1 MDQVYSDYNLI
12 SLSSLWKPELVTYE
26 EILKFG
32 GWEPTLSKWNSQ
44 TPNFHSDNSVVGDLI
59 DCNGICGGDGVKCDY
74 NDPACGYTESAC
86 GDDRGL
92 VLW

>member
-1 MDQVYSDYNLI
+1 M
-12 SLSSLWKPELVTYE
+12 
-26 EILKFG
+26 
-32 GWEPTLSKWNSQ
+32 
-44 TPNFHSDNSVVGDLI
+44 VGDLI